1 MDFTIVTASYNYGRY
16 ISECL
21 ASVASQEGVT
31 FEHLVMDAGSI
42 DETADVVARFP
53 HASFFQ
59 EPDKGMCDGINKGF
73 RKARGEWVMWLNADD
88 RLKPGALK
96 AVKEWAERSPDAD
109 VIYGAFDFIDGEGN
123 FERRMCLFPFRRL
136 MLAHLGCYIG
146 STACFLKRK
155 TVTDAGFL
163 LDLEYKV
170 CMDGE
175 LYARLA
181 ASGKKFVYL
190 PRVLADFRRHGGNI
204 SLRNFRLNGI
214 HRILQVQRQYAEA
227 RSIRR
232 HHGVTLF
239 KDDMFNEMLDGLL
252 YVFFRIQKVT
262 LKAIW
267 RGRLKLP

>member
-1 MDFTIVTASYNYGRY
+1 MDFTIVTASYNYGQY
-16 ISECL
+16 IGECL
-21 ASVASQEGVT
+21 DSVALQEGVEL
-31 FEHLVMDAGSI
+31 EHLVMDAGSS
-42 DETADVVARFP
+42 DHTAEVVARYP
-53 HASFFQ
+53 HATFFQ

-73 RKARGEWVMWLNADD
+73 QRAKGKWVMWLNADD

-96 AVKEWAERSPDAD
+96 AVKEFADATPEAD
-109 VIYGAFDFIDGEGN
+109 VIYGAWDFVDAEGK

-146 STACFLKRK
+146 STACFLKRE

-163 LDLEYKV
+163 LDLEYRI

-181 ASGKKFVYL
+181 AANKKFSYL
-190 PRVLADFRRHGGNI
+190 PCVLADFRRHGGNL
-204 SLRNFRLNGI
+204 SLKNFELSGL

-232 HHGVTLF
+232 FHGINLF
-239 KDDMFNEMLDGLL
+239 TDDMLNEIIDGLL
-252 YVFFRIQKVT
+252 YLIFRSQKVL
-262 LKAIW
+262 LKALW
-267 RGRLKLP
+267 KPRLKLP